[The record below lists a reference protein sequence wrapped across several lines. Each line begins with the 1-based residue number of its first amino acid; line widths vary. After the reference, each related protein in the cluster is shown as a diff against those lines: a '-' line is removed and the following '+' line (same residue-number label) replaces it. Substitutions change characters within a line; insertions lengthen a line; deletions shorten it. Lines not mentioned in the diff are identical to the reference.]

1 MVRLISAL
9 AAGLAIIVFSSHLSS
24 FLVKGTRQL
33 CTVFL
38 GWAHAAPDAEH
49 VKGPS
54 KILATLDG
62 QPITEKEA
70 EEATGALLHQAR
82 ISLYEA
88 QRMGVEE
95 VIAKRLL
102 EREAKRRGITLE
114 RLLDTE
120 VYAKVGEI
128 SPEEVKAFHT
138 QNQARIQQ
146 PLEKVA
152 KEIERHLKNQQA
164 ASRRAS
170 LVNELKKQSKIR
182 FLLDPPRISV
192 SDTGPSKGPATAPV
206 TIVEFSDFQCP
217 ACARSQSVL
226 KRVLDTYGD
235 KVRLVYRDFPADG
248 AHREA
253 RQAAEAARCAE
264 EQGKFWEYHD
274 KLFAHQQA
282 LQVADLKRY
291 AEEVGLD
298 GKVFEACLTSSKFKE
313 TIAKDIQAAQK
324 AAVGGT
330 PAFFINGRPLLGAL
344 PFEAFQQY
352 IDEELERVAPPKVES
367 KVP

>member
-1 MVRLISAL
+1 MARLRCAIV
-9 AAGLAIIVFSSHLSS
+9 AGLALIWTAFPAAGHSA
-24 FLVKGTRQL
+24 RD
-33 CTVFL
+33 
-38 GWAHAAPDAEH
+38 AAP
-49 VKGPS
+49 VKES
-54 KILATLDG
+54 SEILATLDG
-62 QPITEKEA
+62 QPITEEMAEA
-70 EEATGALLHQAR
+70 ASGALLHQAR
-82 ISLYEA
+82 ASLYEA
-88 QRMGVEE
+88 QRMAAEE
-95 VIAKRLL
+95 AIAKILL

-114 RLLDTE
+114 KLLDTE
-120 VYAKVGEI
+120 VTAKVGEI
-128 SPEEVKAFHT
+128 SPQELKDFYT

-146 PLEKVA
+146 PFEKVA
-152 KEIERHLKNQQA
+152 KEIERHLKNQRA
-164 ASRRAS
+164 ASWRAS
-170 LVNELKKQSKIR
+170 LVNELKKQSKIK
-182 FLLDPPRISV
+182 FLIDPPRMGIAAI
-192 SDTGPSKGPATAPV
+192 GPSKGPATAPV

-248 AHREA
+248 VHQQARE
-253 RQAAEAARCAE
+253 AAEAARCAE

-274 KLFAHQQA
+274 KLFANQQS
-282 LQVADLKRY
+282 LQVAALKKY
-291 AEEVGLD
+291 ADEVGLN
-298 GKVFEACLTSSKFKE
+298 GKVFESCLISSKFKE

-367 KVP
+367 KIP